1 MLIIHDCLRILKVL
15 SRANPLEAVYLGM
28 DNLYLMNGQVR
39 LCDPF
44 LTRTRLLQELI
55 KLKAASSSTNS
66 PSSNSDAS
74 SQTSRGAAACYDYQ
88 VNLQPEKQKLWQ
100 VQNLYFIGL
109 LAARLLTLKM
119 ETDPIKILMD
129 RKIGQSRLKPIIK
142 TIFTNTSRLMQ

>member
-66 PSSNSDAS
+66 PSPNPDAS
-74 SQTSRGAAACYDYQ
+74 SQTARGAAAYYGYQ

-100 VQNLYFIGL
+100 V
-109 LAARLLTLKM
+109 
-119 ETDPIKILMD
+119 
-129 RKIGQSRLKPIIK
+129 
-142 TIFTNTSRLMQ
+142 